1 MTFGD
6 FVILAL
12 AALILL
18 GIATYRDLS
27 RRVRNVLVAGLVLR
41 LVGGQIYLL
50 IGEVVYGGTAD
61 YWYYFHHGA
70 LYAKALLAGTPEA
83 SGSYWL
89 ELGIWW
95 GTPFTIRTSGVL
107 IAALNPSI
115 YGAFLAFSLIGYLG
129 VVAFALAFFRAFPA
143 APHYRYLVWLMFFP
157 SLWYWPAALGKDAIM
172 LAGIGAAMLGFVG
185 RRNRP
190 NWLLL
195 AAGTALVFAVRP
207 PVAVVLLFAFGA
219 GHWLVLMRRATAARL
234 EQGILIAVLAV
245 GVLLSAAYT
254 LDLSLTNTSE
264 LSDYLVGTKSGASNA
279 GGSSIAVNEEDGL
292 NPLEGAVSVLA
303 RPFIWEAQSAT
314 ALFASFEIIAVWTLA
329 WLQRRRIRNFVR
341 SYRGHPVVWMAM
353 IFIVAYAIALGMA
366 AGNLGVIARQRI
378 HLFPLLFMFLGGPFA
393 VHRVRQGR
401 ASGSIQTK
409 PPARAERSC
418 SL

>member
-6 FVILAL
+6 CVILAL
-12 AALILL
+12 AGLVLL
-18 GIATYRDLS
+18 GIATQRALS

-41 LVGGQIYLL
+41 LVGGQLYLL
-50 IGEVVYGGTAD
+50 IGEVIYGGTAD

-89 ELGIWW
+89 ELGVWW
-95 GTPFTIRTSGVL
+95 GTAFTIRTSGVL
-107 IAALNPSI
+107 IAALSPSI

-129 VVAFALAFFRAFPA
+129 VVAFALAFYRAFPA
-143 APHYRYLVWLMFFP
+143 APHYRYLLWLMFFP
-157 SLWYWPAALGKDAIM
+157 SLWYWPAALGKDALM
-172 LAGIGAAMLGFVG
+172 LAGIGLAVLGFVG
-185 RRNRP
+185 RRSRP

-207 PVAVVLLFAFGA
+207 PVAVVLLLAFGA

-234 EQGILIAVLAV
+234 EQGILIAMLGA

-254 LDLSLTNTSE
+254 LDLSITNTSE
-264 LSDYLVGTKSGASNA
+264 LSDYLVATRSGASSA
-279 GGSSIAVNEEDGL
+279 GGSSIAIDEGDVL
-292 NPLEGAVSVLA
+292 NPIEGAVSVLA
-303 RPFIWEAQSAT
+303 RPFVWEARSAT
-314 ALFASFEIIAVWTLA
+314 ALFAAFEIMTVWMLA

-341 SYRGHPVVWMAM
+341 SYGGHPVVWMAM
-353 IFIVAYAIALGMA
+353 IFIVVYAVTLGMA

-378 HLFPLLFMFLGGPFA
+378 HLFPLLFMFFAGPIA
-393 VHRVRQGR
+393 ARRVRCGR
-401 ASGSIQTK
+401 SAASTRTK
-409 PPARAERSC
+409 PPALTERGV
-418 SL
+418 